1 MYCCGNGMSSLLTV
15 ALVLLQVGM
24 TAQEPSAENF
34 RRFREHAIERL
45 KGVEGR
51 RLNSNL
57 YAVFDIAEDT
67 LIVTDAEM
75 VLPGHRLSLTF
86 ATNSSD
92 IFLTDSHKMDTGT
105 HVTVFHTD
113 LTLALRAA
121 AAGESVSKLQ
131 RIITDE
137 NVSSH
142 FRDVVLKWN
151 RELPQMLVRQQR
163 K

>member
-1 MYCCGNGMSSLLTV
+1 MSSLLLI
-15 ALVLLQVGM
+15 ALVLLQVSM

-34 RRFREHAIERL
+34 RRFREHAIDRL
-45 KGVEGR
+45 KGFEGR
-51 RLNSNL
+51 PLNSNL
-57 YAVFDIAEDT
+57 YAVFHIAEDIR
-67 LIVTDAEM
+67 IVTDAEM

-86 ATNSSD
+86 ATNSPD
-92 IFLTDSHKMDTGT
+92 IFLTDSHKMATGT

-113 LTLALRAA
+113 MTLALRAA
-121 AAGESVSKLQ
+121 AAGESVSTLQ
-131 RIITDE
+131 RIISDE

-151 RELPQMLVRQQR
+151 RELPQMLARQQR